1 MTNLDTLRK
10 DADAKRLL
18 FLDALDGAVEQLKP
32 DRIANAALA
41 KLDPDF
47 KVLKHLQQKSK
58 SNPFAILAAIAGLLL
73 LFRQLSGNERSPTI
87 ENRVRRA
94 RLAHST
100 PKGGHHGQFSDTK
113 QQ

>member
-1 MTNLDTLRK
+1 MKNLDTLRK
-10 DADAKRLL
+10 DADAKQVL
-18 FLDALDGAVEQLKP
+18 FLDALNGAVEQLKP
-32 DRIANAALA
+32 ARIANATLA
-41 KLDPDF
+41 RIDPDF
-47 KVLKHLQQKSK
+47 NILKQVQQKSK

-73 LFRQLSGNERSPTI
+73 LFRQLSGNEGSPKI
-87 ENRVRRA
+87 GNRVRRV